1 VSYRRILAAVDD
13 SAAGLEAARVAVDLA
28 VGSGAVLR
36 AITVLHDHQ
45 LQAVMGGEAARTLHE
60 LEAGAR
66 SLLAWVG
73 DLAAR
78 RGLPFEAVERSGE
91 PFRKILDEA
100 DTWRAEVI
108 VIGRSDR
115 RGPSSPYLGSETAHV
130 LEFAEVPVLVVPRR
144 RG

>member
-1 VSYRRILAAVDD
+1 MSYGRVLVAVDD

-28 VGSGAVLR
+28 AGSGAGLR
-36 AITVLHDHQ
+36 AVTVLHDHQ
-45 LQAVMGGEAARTLHE
+45 LQAAMGGEAARTRHE

-73 DLAAR
+73 DLAAQ
-78 RGLPFEAVERSGE
+78 RGVACQAVERAGE
-91 PFRKILDEA
+91 PFRAILDEA
-100 DTWRAEVI
+100 DTWGAEVI

-144 RG
+144 QG